1 MKITINL
8 STSKPVLIENAAL
21 LRMSNGHHAAAAPD
35 LLGDLSNGADAKL
48 ANGGGH
54 IPIKGPLDKQIEVK
68 TSDGRRRITPMY
80 IPPVVEA
87 NGEWSRHSFSS
98 ERQGFN
104 TEQIFRNILEH
115 IRVNS
120 SVYNF

>member
-1 MKITINL
+1 
-8 STSKPVLIENAAL
+8 VLIENAAL
-21 LRMSNGHHAAAAPD
+21 LRMSNGHHAAAAPPLD
-35 LLGDLSNGADAKL
+35 LLADLSNGMDGAKL
-48 ANGGGH
+48 ANGSSL

-98 ERQGFN
+98 ERKRGF
-104 TEQIFRNILEH
+104 T
-115 IRVNS
+115 
-120 SVYNF
+120 

>member
-1 MKITINL
+1 
-8 STSKPVLIENAAL
+8 VLIENAAL
-21 LRMSNGHHAAAAPD
+21 LRMSNGHHHAAAAAAPLD
-35 LLGDLSNGADAKL
+35 LLADLSNGVEKL
-48 ANGGGH
+48 PNGNS

-98 ERQGFN
+98 ERKWGF
-104 TEQIFRNILEH
+104 T
-115 IRVNS
+115 
-120 SVYNF
+120 